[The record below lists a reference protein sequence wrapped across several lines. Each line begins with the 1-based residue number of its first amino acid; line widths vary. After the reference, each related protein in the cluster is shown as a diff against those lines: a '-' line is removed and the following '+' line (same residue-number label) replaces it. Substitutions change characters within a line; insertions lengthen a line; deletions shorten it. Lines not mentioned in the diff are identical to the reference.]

1 MIRARPKIMLNDTD
15 EMHKALVHRF
25 SVFGLGLGP
34 GGLGGLGPGG
44 LGPGGL
50 GPGGLGPGGLGP
62 GGLGPGGLGLGVG
75 MAEQYQTGQR
85 M

>member
-1 MIRARPKIMLNDTD
+1 MLNDTD

-44 LGPGGL
+44 LGPG
-50 GPGGLGPGGLGP
+50 P

>member
-1 MIRARPKIMLNDTD
+1 MLNDTD

-50 GPGGLGPGGLGP
+50 GPGGLG
-62 GGLGPGGLGLGVG
+62 LGVG

>member
-1 MIRARPKIMLNDTD
+1 MLNDTD

-50 GPGGLGPGGLGP
+50 GPGGLGPGGLG
-62 GGLGPGGLGLGVG
+62 LGVG
-75 MAEQYQTGQR
+75 MAEQYQTEKKKHATR
-85 M
+85 ADVFFVARN